1 MPDPNELQL
10 ELGLDNEK
18 AIAEAQELYDYVEKM
33 TKDFVTMFGEVS
45 TKMESYAD
53 GFSRMRA
60 KAESNQER
68 TRKEVGKT
76 NKEVEKQGFE
86 QKKTGK
92 LGEIAGK
99 AMKLAWT
106 DAKAGVVTAVTA
118 VKGLAG
124 LGAIAGG
131 VGAAGG
137 LVALFFGSWLTIDK
151 ITVAVNKTLIASEGL
166 RGELTLMSEGMSGK
180 YSKTYKEYE
189 LRIHAL
195 EKQYKLS
202 TGEASKLVGA
212 YTMVGHAV
220 TDLSKDTVVLAGGF
234 DYLIGQPT
242 GKWLTDRAN
251 EAATF
256 GEKMEDAAQAATELY
271 IQFGAFTAQGRKSA
285 ITVTDMQASM
295 ETASKTM
302 AGWRS
307 DFRSMNEF
315 QEAFIKGSETAGMSS
330 KGAAESFGSF
340 VSEIGNLD
348 MQQLL
353 VLQDT
358 FNAVASPALVKKMKS
373 LGEQWGE
380 GPMGEAFAMKRFM
393 KTSVE
398 KGETG
403 DLSEF
408 IFSMTKSAV
417 EYSKRVGG
425 GDYTSVLAL
434 QQVGFSE
441 DNAVK
446 MIQGFDDMER
456 AYTSNQPI
464 ANELLAQTKADVV
477 NAQKRAR
484 EASMTL
490 ASKIQAGISLWWR
503 EVAPHLFSTF
513 VNGFGMVVDGLMLV
527 ASYLP
532 FGPKG
537 ERETA
542 KKRLAERGSRIEEA
556 GEGMKKATAKM
567 LQDTGQMVGK
577 SLADSLKAKP
587 LPEWEYV
594 KKARESELAEEARKA
609 GEAKR
614 TREAGMQGGGGA
626 SEIVQAQI
634 AMAVAYGG
642 TPVQAENTAEG
653 IVISIP
659 QPPQKVIITNATFK
673 QGMEEVNN
681 ENATTSQES
690 FGR

>member
-45 TKMESYAD
+45 TKMETYAD

-60 KAESNQER
+60 KAESNMER
-68 TRKEVGKT
+68 TRKEVTKT
-76 NKEVEKQGFE
+76 NKEVEKTGDKHQ
-86 QKKTGK
+86 KTGK
-92 LGEIAGK
+92 LGEVAGK
-99 AMKLAWT
+99 AMKLAWK
-106 DAKAGVVTAVTA
+106 DASSGVATAFTA
-118 VKGLAG
+118 IKGIAG

-137 LVALFFGSWLTIDK
+137 LVALFFGSWMTIDK

-166 RGELTLMSEGMSGK
+166 RGELTLMSKGMESQ

-189 LRIHAL
+189 LRVHAL
-195 EKQYKLS
+195 ESAYKLS
-202 TGEASKLVGA
+202 TAEASKLVGS

-220 TDLSKDTVVLAGGF
+220 TDLSEDTVVLGGGF

-256 GEKMEDAAQAATELY
+256 GEKMEDAADAATELY

-315 QEAFIKGSETAGMSS
+315 QEAFIAGSETAGMSS
-330 KGAAESFGSF
+330 RGAAESFGSF

-358 FNAVASPALVKKMKS
+358 FNAVASPALVKKMQA
-373 LGEQWGE
+373 LGKTWGE

-425 GDYTSVLAL
+425 GDYASILAL
-434 QQVGFSE
+434 QQVGFTE

-446 MIQGFDDMER
+446 MIQGFDKMEE
-456 AYTSNQPI
+456 AYTKNQPI
-464 ANELLAQTKADVV
+464 SDELLAQTKADVV

-503 EVAPHLFSTF
+503 EVAPALFSTI
-513 VNGFGMVVDGLMLV
+513 VNGFGMVSDGIILLSTYM
-527 ASYLP
+527 P
-532 FGPKG
+532 GGDEGK
-537 ERETA
+537 RETA
-542 KKRLAERGSRIEEA
+542 KERLTMRGERLEENA
-556 GEGMKKATAKM
+556 KIMTEATNKM
-567 LQDTGQMVGK
+567 LKNLGQTIG
-577 SLADSLKAKP
+577 DSFVRALGGEP
-587 LPEWEYV
+587 LPEYATYTPAKTSPLVENIAAAASTSPYAAMGVGFSQLTQAGRDIMGAEEQKNIQNVELLADGSIKIKFEYAPEITIPGAAISGSV
-594 KKARESELAEEARKA
+594 EGSRRSLAEKSN
-609 GEAKR
+609 
-614 TREAGMQGGGGA
+614 Q
-626 SEIVQAQI
+626 
-634 AMAVAYGG
+634 
-642 TPVQAENTAEG
+642 
-653 IVISIP
+653 P
-659 QPPQKVIITNATFK
+659 QP
-673 QGMEEVNN
+673 
-681 ENATTSQES
+681 
-690 FGR
+690 